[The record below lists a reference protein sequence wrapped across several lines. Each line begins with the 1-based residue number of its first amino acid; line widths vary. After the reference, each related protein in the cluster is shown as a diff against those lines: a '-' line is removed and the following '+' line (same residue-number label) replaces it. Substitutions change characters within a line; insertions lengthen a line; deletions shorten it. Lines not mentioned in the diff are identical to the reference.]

1 MDTPSDRL
9 LAGATRGDEAAVAE
23 LLRRHLPGL
32 RGFLRLRAG
41 RLLLEKESCSDL
53 AQSVCRDVLQQAERF
68 RFDGEAGFRK
78 WLYTTALRKIA
89 DRYEYYLAAK
99 RDAEREAA
107 QRADGSRAGETL
119 HAYAGFY
126 SPSQQAAAREELT
139 RVEAAFARLA
149 EEQQEVI
156 LMAKMMGLSRGE
168 IAQELGKSEGAVRML
183 LSRSMARLTELLGEP
198 GHGA

>member
-1 MDTPSDRL
+1 VPQPSARL
-9 LAGATRGDEAAVAE
+9 LAGATRGEEAAVAE
-23 LLRRHLPGL
+23 LLHRHLPGL
-32 RGFLRLRAG
+32 SGFLRLRAG

-53 AQSVCRDVLQQAERF
+53 AQSVCRDVLQNAGQF

-99 RDAEREAA
+99 RNAGREEDAASSREA
-107 QRADGSRAGETL
+107 ETL

-126 SPSQQAAAREELT
+126 SPSQQAAAREEVS
-139 RVEAAFARLA
+139 RVESAFARLA
-149 EEQQEVI
+149 DDQQEVI
-156 LMAKMMGLSRGE
+156 LMAKMMGLSRAE
-168 IAQELGKSEGAVRML
+168 IAAELGKSEGAVRML

-198 GHGA
+198 VVDG